1 MHRVILF
8 IEDDRIS
15 RRNIAAFMRYSG
27 HEVHEAEDGEA
38 AFELLSST
46 DFDVVI
52 SDLNLPGSINGIE
65 ILAAIRRL
73 PRPIKTILITG
84 FGSEEDEIRAALIGA
99 TYIRKPLRFE
109 ELKRS
114 IEQGAF

>member
-1 MHRVILF
+1 MGRVILF

-15 RRNIAAFMRYSG
+15 RRNIAAFIRCSG

-38 AFELLSST
+38 GFELLSST

-52 SDLNLPGSINGIE
+52 SDLKLPGSINGIE
-65 ILAAIRRL
+65 ILAATKRL
-73 PRPIKTILITG
+73 PRLIKTILITG
-84 FGSEEDEIRAALIGA
+84 FGSEEDETRAALIGA

-109 ELKRS
+109 EL
-114 IEQGAF
+114 